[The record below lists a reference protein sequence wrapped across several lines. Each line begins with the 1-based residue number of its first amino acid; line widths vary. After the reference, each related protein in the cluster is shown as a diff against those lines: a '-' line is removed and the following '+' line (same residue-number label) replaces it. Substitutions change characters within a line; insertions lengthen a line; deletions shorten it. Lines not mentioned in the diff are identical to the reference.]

1 MQKCP
6 WEELKKAIFDSNYSR
21 NLLQSLAQISILYF
35 FWSRPILSALRTF
48 PWTDCEDFEDCASGG
63 LQATWDTVCS
73 QIEFSSR
80 IQMRTSYPMALLCFS
95 NVRIRRKFPF
105 SPSLPKQWKIW
116 RNQWENKFNL
126 NFKIVSFFKDF
137 RNYLRNLVQ
146 LSRKQLF
153 FIGLSQIKKNI
164 CWPKI

>member
-6 WEELKKAIFDSNYSR
+6 WEELKKALFNSN
-21 NLLQSLAQISILYF
+21 SLAQISILYF

-80 IQMRTSYPMALLCFS
+80 IRRFKWEHLIQWHCSASQMYELGG
-95 NVRIRRKFPF
+95 KFPF

-146 LSRKQLF
+146 LSGKQLF
-153 FIGLSQIKKNI
+153 FIGLSQK
-164 CWPKI
+164 